1 MCQADGGLVTV
12 VMYDEMT
19 GLRKLSRSVVGGEIR
34 AYAIRVS
41 VTDGGMDWMRDSR
54 METVNGIEY
63 VSARWELFWMP
74 E

>member
-1 MCQADGGLVTV
+1 VCHADGGLVTV

-19 GLRKLSRSVVGGEIR
+19 GVRKVSRSVVGGKIR

-54 METVNGIEY
+54 MEWVNGIEY